1 MKRAL
6 TAILAIGL
14 IGTQFYAAF
23 ADDSRVP
30 KSAYAKEWTKPKQ
43 QNVKET
49 IKTTG
54 FTAPAERTF
63 IYYDPQR
70 GAIDEILVKKG
81 NPSSPAPR
89 CCAIAQTPSIVSLLS
104 SRRSNNN

>member
-54 FTAPAERTF
+54 LPPR
-63 IYYDPQR
+63 QS
-70 GAIDEILVKKG
+70 GH
-81 NPSSPAPR
+81 SS
-89 CCAIAQTPSIVSLLS
+89 ITT
-104 SRRSNNN
+104 RSARHR